1 MPTNF
6 RETLTLSMP
15 TAHVPV
21 IMAGRLWTGCPAA
34 AQRPA
39 VESWIRPEVHSLMG
53 ALELYDADIA
63 EHCQRVAEAALWL
76 AARLGCD
83 RRAHEWI
90 YLAALLHDIGKIG
103 IDEALLSNRGPLTDS
118 QREQVR
124 RHPEHGHAIVCRVGS
139 LTEVAP
145 IVLYHHEAWDGSGY
159 PFGLSG
165 CQIPL
170 AARICAVADA
180 FDAMSHDRPYQ
191 RALAP
196 DMVDARLDEGSGAQ
210 WDPTVVDVYIK
221 NRDELRQALG
231 RHELRPKAQV
241 LAPKRALRRAAIAA
255 GQVMR

>member
-1 MPTNF
+1 M
-6 RETLTLSMP
+6 
-15 TAHVPV
+15 
-21 IMAGRLWTGCPAA
+21 MAGRLWTGCSAA
-34 AQRPA
+34 AEPSA
-39 VESWIRPEVHSLMG
+39 VESWIRPEVHSLIG
-53 ALELYDADIA
+53 ALELYDPDIA
-63 EHCQRVAEAALWL
+63 EHCQRVAKAALWL
-76 AARLGCD
+76 AVRLGCD

-90 YLAALLHDIGKIG
+90 YLGGLLHDVGKIG
-103 IDEALLSNRGPLTDS
+103 MDEALLSNRGPLTDS

-159 PFGLSG
+159 PFGLHG

-196 DMVDARLDEGSGAQ
+196 EKVDAILGQGSGEQ
-210 WDPTVVDVYIK
+210 WDPNVVDVYIN
-221 NRDELRQALG
+221 NRDELRQTLG
-231 RHELRPKAQV
+231 QQQVRPKAHAS
-241 LAPKRALRRAAIAA
+241 APKHALRRSAIAA
-255 GQVMR
+255 GKVVG